1 MSFAI
6 EFFKVLPWQEYF
18 ATDFKLV
25 GIITGLQLQWYT
37 LDGDDVIVRK
47 QSTAKDGE
55 IVIAMTSDNE
65 ATCKR
70 FYKEP
75 EHKHYRLQPE
85 NDTMAPIYLDSV
97 TILGKVIGL
106 YRDHIF

>member
-37 LDGDDVIVRK
+37 LDGDDVIGNIIA
-47 QSTAKDGE
+47 SGTITARYR
-55 IVIAMTSDNE
+55 T
-65 ATCKR
+65 
-70 FYKEP
+70 
-75 EHKHYRLQPE
+75 HK
-85 NDTMAPIYLDSV
+85 APVFVSE
-97 TILGKVIGL
+97 
-106 YRDHIF
+106 